1 MARHYPHWIKAFLHH
16 TRHAESPTNFHYW
29 TAVSTIAGAL
39 QRKVW
44 INQLHFQWIPNFY
57 IVFVAPPGV
66 AAKSTT
72 IANGMALLKKVPKV
86 QFGPPSL
93 TWQALCVALGEAQ
106 EVVTFPNGDKKTMSA
121 LTIPVSELGTFLK
134 PEDEIMQSIMI
145 DLWDGKEG
153 EWVHATKTTGS
164 TKILNPWL
172 NIIGCTTPTWL
183 KNNFNESVTG
193 GGLSSRIIFVF
204 GDRKRHLI
212 AYPSQT
218 IDRGEYTNEQ
228 ARLVEDLKSIA
239 DIKGE
244 YVLTQSAMEFGSEW
258 YKTLWGPR
266 KDETSQERFD
276 DHFARKQTQAHKLAM
291 VIAASKKDELIIEK
305 EDLEEAIVM
314 ITSLEADLL
323 KMFSSLATNPL
334 VRSTQ
339 EIVKIVKN
347 HGEIEYATLRRIVF
361 NTIPQRDLEAS
372 IQEAVKANL
381 LITKKIANKF
391 MIIFNEGLTP
401 PLARQQPSPQGK
413 AS

>member
-1 MARHYPHWIKAFLHH
+1 MRHYPHWIKAFLHH

-72 IANGMALLKKVPKV
+72 IANGMSILKQVPKV
-86 QFGPPSL
+86 KFGPPSL
-93 TWQALCVALGEAQ
+93 TWQALAVALAEAQ
-106 EVVTFPNGDKKTMSA
+106 EVVTYPNGDKRTMCA

-134 PEDEIMQSIMI
+134 PDDEMMQSIMI

-153 EWVHATKTTGS
+153 EWSHATKTTGT

-204 GDRKRHLI
+204 GDKKRHLI
-212 AYPSQT
+212 AYPSRN
-218 IDRGEYTNEQ
+218 IDTSEYTNEH
-228 ARLVEDLKSIA
+228 ARLVEDLKQIA
-239 DIKGE
+239 QIRGE
-244 YVLTQSAMEFGSEW
+244 YKMTEEAMEFGSRW
-258 YKTLWGPR
+258 YETLWGPR

-291 VIAASKKDELIIEK
+291 VISAAKKDELIIER

-334 VRSTQ
+334 VRHTQ

-361 NTIPQRDLEAS
+361 NTIPQRDLETS

-381 LITKKIANKF
+381 LITRKVNNKF
-391 MIIFNEGLTP
+391 MIIFNDGLTP
-401 PLARQQPSPQGK
+401 TPAHPRPSTQGK